1 MLHLTRLEVAFS
13 MSWQSGVSMCA
24 VIGCVGGTHALA
36 LRVTCAAAGAASAAA
51 TIAAQAENLAILILT
66 SSN

>member
-24 VIGCVGGTHALA
+24 VIGCVGGTQALA

-51 TIAAQAENLAILILT
+51 ISAHAENLAIFILT
-66 SSN
+66 SSS